1 MKASFRSYGI
11 KLGRVSFLVFFVLV
25 IFGLGV
31 QSQTLEKLKADLGN
45 LSEKPGYSKDTV
57 YLNKANDLGFML
69 AESNPDSAFI
79 FLDKQI
85 LMCREANYKKGESE
99 ALKIYGNALQNKGD
113 FVNSLEY
120 YKNALSIAES
130 IPDDRLI
137 PGILNNIGLV
147 YFNLGNYAEAL
158 GNFFEAIKGAEN
170 TGNLN
175 VEAAALNN
183 IAMIYFEQG
192 KLEDAKSKYLEML
205 AIYGELGN
213 QGRMILA
220 YNNIGDVELK
230 QKKPLEA
237 LENLKIAHNSSL
249 ALQSPEFIEMT
260 ARTLADIYVA
270 LDSMDKAE
278 YLYRQSIAIAEEKGY
293 GVPYSH
299 SLIGLAEL
307 FYRKGSYQEALV
319 YANNG
324 LEQANKM
331 GQAMQQRNAHEL
343 LAKINEKENN
353 YSEALNNFKLFKQ
366 YNDSINNARG
376 QRLAATLESEFEFSK
391 KTLEFEKASLRQR
404 WLIFSAFI
412 GLFTF
417 LVILFIV
424 FRNRNK
430 LTKAYLILKG
440 KNIEIEN
447 KNEKLEN
454 ALDQLK
460 STQLQLIQSEKMASL
475 GELTAGIAHEIQNP
489 LNFVNNFS
497 EVSAELVE
505 EIQEARSERR
515 EARDKIQAL
524 RQSSGTEITTEEQLE
539 DEILEDIK
547 QNLKKI
553 NHHGNRAGS
562 IVKGMLEH
570 SRTTA
575 GEKVLTDIN
584 ALADEYLR
592 LSYHGLRAK
601 DKSFNADFKTDLD
614 PDLPKVNVVPQDIG
628 RVLLNLI
635 NNAFQACTNSEFIP
649 DSYQDHNSKFKPLVT
664 VSSKNLGDTIE
675 ISVKDNGPGIPDAI
689 KNKIFQPFFTT
700 KPSGQGTGLGL
711 SLSYDIVKAHGGDL
725 RVETEEGKGS
735 KFTIL
740 LS

>member
-1 MKASFRSYGI
+1 MKASFRSSGI
-11 KLGRVSFLVFFVLV
+11 KLGRVSFLVFCILV

-31 QSQTLEKLKADLGN
+31 QSQTLEKLKADLEN
-45 LSEKPGYSKDTV
+45 LSKKPGYSKDTV

-69 AESNPDSAFI
+69 AESNPDSAFV

-85 LMCREANYKKGESE
+85 LMCREAKYKKGESQ

-113 FVNSLEY
+113 FVNSLGY
-120 YKNALSIAES
+120 YKNSLSIAES

-170 TGNLN
+170 IGNLN

-220 YNNIGDVELK
+220 YNNIGDVALK
-230 QKKPLEA
+230 QNKPLEA
-237 LENLKIAHNSSL
+237 LENLKIAHSSSL
-249 ALQSPEFIEMT
+249 TLQSPEFMEMT

-278 YLYRQSIAIAEEKGY
+278 YLYRQSIAIAKEKGY

-299 SLIGLAEL
+299 SLIGLADL

-319 YANNG
+319 YANEG

-331 GQAMQQRNAHEL
+331 GQVMQQRNAHEL

-353 YSEALNNFKLFKQ
+353 YSEAFNNFKLFKQ

-391 KTLEFEKASLRQR
+391 KTLEFEKASLRQW
-404 WLIFSAFI
+404 WLVFSAFI

-430 LTKAYLILKG
+430 LDKAYQILKV
-440 KNIEIEN
+440 KNIEIET

-460 STQLQLIQSEKMASL
+460 STQLQLIHSEKMASL

-497 EVSAELVE
+497 EVSAELVD

-515 EARDKIQAL
+515 AL
-524 RQSSGTEITTEEQLE
+524 RQISGTEGMADEELE
-539 DEILEDIK
+539 DEILQDIK
-547 QNLKKI
+547 QNLEKI

-575 GEKVLTDIN
+575 GEKVLTDVN

-601 DKSFNADFKTDLD
+601 DKSFIADYKTDLD

-635 NNAFQACTNSEFIP
+635 NNAFQACTNSEFFP
-649 DSYQDHNSKFKPLVT
+649 DSYRDHNSKLKPLVT
-664 VSSKNLGDTIE
+664 VSTKNLGDKIE
-675 ISVKDNGPGIPDAI
+675 IAVKDNGPGIPDAI
-689 KNKIFQPFFTT
+689 KGKIFQPFFTT
-700 KPSGQGTGLGL
+700 KPTGQGTGLGL

-725 RVETEEGKGS
+725 EFETAGYGTNFKV
-735 KFTIL
+735 L
-740 LS
+740 LPL

>member
-1 MKASFRSYGI
+1 MKVHYRSYGF
-11 KLGRVSFLVFFVLV
+11 KLGRVSFLVFCILI
-25 IFGLGV
+25 IFGLAV
-31 QSQTLEKLKADLGN
+31 QSQTLEKLKADLDN
-45 LSEKPGYSKDTV
+45 LSAKQGYAKDTV

-69 AESNPDSAFI
+69 AESNPDSAFV

-85 LMCREANYKKGESE
+85 LMCREANFKKGESE

-130 IPDDRLI
+130 IPDDSLI

-170 TGNLN
+170 TRNLN

-192 KLEDAKSKYLEML
+192 KLEEAKSKYLEML
-205 AIYGELGN
+205 AIYSELGN

-220 YNNIGDVELK
+220 YNNIGDVALK
-230 QKKPLEA
+230 QNKPLEA
-237 LENLKIAHNSSL
+237 LENLKIAHTSSL

-260 ARTLADIYVA
+260 ARTMADIYVA

-278 YLYRQSIAIAEEKGY
+278 YLYRQSIAIAKEKGY

-319 YANNG
+319 YADEG

-331 GQAMQQRNAHEL
+331 GQVMQQRNAHEL
-343 LAKINEKENN
+343 LAKINEKEND

-366 YNDSINNARG
+366 YNDSINNAQG

-430 LTKAYLILKG
+430 LDKAYQILKG
-440 KNIEIEN
+440 KNLEIEN

-460 STQLQLIQSEKMASL
+460 STQLQLIHSEKMASL

-497 EVSAELVE
+497 EVSSEMIVE
-505 EIQEARSERR
+505 IEQERAKSQEARDETLVS
-515 EARDKIQAL
+515 
-524 RQSSGTEITTEEQLE
+524 
-539 DEILEDIK
+539 EILEDIK
-547 QNLKKI
+547 QNLTKI

-570 SRTTA
+570 SRTTT

-601 DKSFNADFKTDLD
+601 DKNFNADFKTDFD
-614 PDLPKVNVVPQDIG
+614 PNLPKVNVVAQDIS
-628 RVLLNLI
+628 RVILNLI
-635 NNAFQACTNSEFIP
+635 NNAFQACSTPQPPRNIGTGSEGGESHIP
-649 DSYQDHNSKFKPLVT
+649 T
-664 VSSKNLGDTIE
+664 VSVKTTATKSPSGDLGVQ
-675 ISVKDNGPGIPDAI
+675 ISISDNGPGIPDAI
-689 KNKIFQPFFTT
+689 KDKIFQPFFTT
-700 KPSGQGTGLGL
+700 KPTGQGTGLGL
-711 SLSYDIVKAHGGDL
+711 SLSYDIVKAHGGEIRLDS
-725 RVETEEGKGS
+725 EEGKGS
-735 KFTIL
+735 KFLINIPAY
-740 LS
+740 